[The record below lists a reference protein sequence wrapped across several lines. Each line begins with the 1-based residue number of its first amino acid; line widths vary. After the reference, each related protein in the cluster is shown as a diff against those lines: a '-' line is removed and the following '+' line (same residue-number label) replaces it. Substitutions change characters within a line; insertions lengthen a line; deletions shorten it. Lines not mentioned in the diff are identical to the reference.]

1 MINTIPSKRKVFLA
15 GVNLNNSN
23 FNYYMDELAKLAEA
37 NQMEVVGRSWQNL
50 ETIVTGTYF
59 GLGKI
64 NEIKHLAKELH
75 ATVIII
81 NDELTPTQIR
91 NLEKMTKLSILDR
104 TELILEIFSNRVR
117 TKQAKLQVQLAR
129 LQYELPRLHPSENRL
144 DQQRGSGGGFNNRGA
159 GETKLELNRRTI
171 QQQIS
176 NIKKDLKKI
185 NQQEKIKAT
194 QRNNSFL
201 PQVALVGYT
210 NSGKS
215 TTLNNL
221 LNEYSKSA
229 DKKQVFTKDML
240 FATLDTHVRR
250 IDLDNKLSF
259 IISDTVGFVSN
270 LPHNLIESFKATLQE
285 VRDAD
290 LIINV
295 VDASDPNIL
304 QMIQTTTKVLD
315 ELQIGDVPIIT
326 AFNKVDKTDRSY
338 TQIEGNGNILY
349 SAKDP
354 ESIRL
359 LAKLIQ
365 KKIFSNLQVVEL
377 FLPLQMGDKLNYLHT
392 HGQVIEEKY
401 QDNGIYIKIKICKKI
416 ADKFAKYNYK
426 KAKIN

>member
-1 MINTIPSKRKVFLA
+1 
-15 GVNLNNSN
+15 
-23 FNYYMDELAKLAEA
+23 
-37 NQMEVVGRSWQNL
+37 
-50 ETIVTGTYF
+50 
-59 GLGKI
+59 
-64 NEIKHLAKELH
+64 
-75 ATVIII
+75 
-81 NDELTPTQIR
+81 
-91 NLEKMTKLSILDR
+91 
-104 TELILEIFSNRVR
+104 
-117 TKQAKLQVQLAR
+117 
-129 LQYELPRLHPSENRL
+129 
-144 DQQRGSGGGFNNRGA
+144 
-159 GETKLELNRRTI
+159 RRTI

-338 TQIEGNGNILY
+338 PQIEGNGNILY